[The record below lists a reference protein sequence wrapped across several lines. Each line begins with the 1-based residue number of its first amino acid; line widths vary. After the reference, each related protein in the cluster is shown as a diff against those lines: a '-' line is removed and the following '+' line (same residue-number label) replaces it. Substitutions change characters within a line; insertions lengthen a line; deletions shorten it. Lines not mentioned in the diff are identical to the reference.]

1 MTYCVEDTGDFDLR
15 EVSRESRCEVP
26 WFSIKAEKN
35 SPTCPVLNTY
45 NCYYVENSSFWK
57 AFREY

>member
-45 NCYYVENSSFWK
+45 NCYYVENSSF
-57 AFREY
+57 